1 MARSTALAPLLAAAL
16 ALAPPALAQ
25 VQSVS
30 PLTPDGLAV
39 PLAGVAAAEEATALS
54 VTPAGPGF
62 VGEPALH
69 YFHQETT
76 QGPGAADGAWAVA
89 PLGPL
94 AASLSMEWIRP
105 AAADLARYR
114 RTSLGL
120 ALGDGR
126 TISFGVGWR
135 WWSSPDPA
143 LEALHAWDLGLTLRP
158 ARWLSLGAS
167 AQGRDARLGGVPL
180 PVRYD
185 LGLATRLLDD
195 RFTLAADLLADDRAR
210 DDFHPTHL
218 AVGAQLELR
227 NGLGLTA
234 QLRLPL
240 RDLPQAQDGVA
251 TVLALTWN
259 AAHAGWTGGVTTHRG
274 DTAWFAG
281 ARASGE
287 RYRAAASPTRVPRLD
302 LPRLLTRPRTLFF
315 AFGPSDPYGA
325 LLQRLEQAATDGEV
339 AAVVLQSDGV
349 PLGAGRVEE
358 LRARLA
364 ALRARKPV
372 LVYLTGGGTSA
383 YWLASAA
390 TALALP
396 PSSALML
403 TGLSRSELY
412 LKDGLARLGVAV
424 EVAKAGSFKSAPEP
438 LTRSEPSPEAREM
451 TGALLDAVAG
461 RLEADVAAGRNL
473 SPATVRQLVDRG
485 LFTAAEARTAGLCDD
500 LIWPD
505 ELDAWA
511 SRHVG
516 RPVKVRAGDRS
527 APPRRAER
535 WGAPPA
541 IAVVRLEG
549 AIAPGPARREPLGDA
564 FLAGAAGT
572 AEALRRAAADRRIK
586 AIVLRIES
594 PGGDAQASDLIW
606 RAVVQARRKKPV
618 VVSMGDLAA
627 SGGYLVAVGADE
639 ILAEPSTL
647 TGSIGVF
654 ALKPDLSGLLD
665 KLSIHRD
672 AQRRGEVADL
682 FSLTKPWTP
691 AERAAVER
699 MIDAV
704 YALFLDRVAEGRK
717 LPRDEVEKLAGGRVW
732 TGAQALERKL
742 VDRLGGLSEAV
753 DAARERAGLARDERV
768 ELVGLGGESGIR
780 LQGPLAEAVAPL
792 LAAEAGE
799 PALLRA
805 AAAAL
810 PELRTAAVLS
820 EMGPI
825 LALPI
830 EWLGPSGG
838 AP

>member
-1 MARSTALAPLLAAAL
+1 
-16 ALAPPALAQ
+16 
-25 VQSVS
+25 
-30 PLTPDGLAV
+30 
-39 PLAGVAAAEEATALS
+39 
-54 VTPAGPGF
+54 

-69 YFHQETT
+69 YFHRAPD

-105 AAADLARYR
+105 AAADQARYR
-114 RTSLGL
+114 RTTLGL

-126 TISFGVGWR
+126 TVSFGVGWR

-158 ARWLSLGAS
+158 SRWLSIGAS
-167 AQGRDARLGGVPL
+167 AQGYDARLAGRPL

-218 AVGAQLELR
+218 AVGAQLELD

-234 QLRLPL
+234 QVRLPL
-240 RDLPQAQDGVA
+240 RDLPQAQGGVA

-259 AAHAGWTGGVTTHRG
+259 AAHAGWTGGATTHRG
-274 DTAWFAG
+274 DTAWLIG
-281 ARASGE
+281 ARTSGE
-287 RYRAAASPTRVPRLD
+287 RYRAPVSPSRVPRLD
-302 LPRLLTRPRTLFF
+302 LPRLLTTPRTLFF
-315 AFGPSDPYGA
+315 SFGPSDPYGA
-325 LLQRLEQAATDGEV
+325 LLERLEQARTDGEV
-339 AAVVLQSDGV
+339 AAVVLQVDGV
-349 PLGAGRVEE
+349 PLGAGRIEE
-358 LRARLA
+358 LRSRLV
-364 ALRARKPV
+364 ALKARKPV
-372 LVYLTGGGTSA
+372 LVYLTGGGTAA
-383 YWLASAA
+383 YWLASGA
-390 TALALP
+390 TAVAMP

-403 TGLSRSELY
+403 TGLARSELY

-438 LTRSEPSPEAREM
+438 LTRSGPSPEAREM
-451 TGALLDAVAG
+451 TGALLDAVSG
-461 RLEADVAAGRNL
+461 RLEADIAAGRKL
-473 SPATVRQLVDRG
+473 APATVRELVDRG
-485 LFTAAEARTAGLCDD
+485 LFTAAEAKAAGLCDEVV
-500 LIWPD
+500 WPD

-511 SRHVG
+511 SRQTG
-516 RPVKVRAGDRS
+516 RPVRVRGGYQA

-535 WGAPPA
+535 WGEPPA
-541 IAVVRLEG
+541 IAIVRLEG
-549 AIAPGPARREPLGDA
+549 AIAPGQARREPLGDG
-564 FLAGAAGT
+564 LLGGADGT
-572 AEALRRAAADRRIK
+572 SEALRRAAADRRVK

-594 PGGDAQASDLIW
+594 PGGDAGASDLIW

-627 SGGYLVAVGADE
+627 SGGYLVAVGADY

-654 ALKPDLSGLLD
+654 ALKPDLSGLLE
-665 KLSIHRD
+665 KLSIQRD
-672 AQRRGEVADL
+672 AQRRGEVSEL

-691 AERAAVER
+691 AERAAVGR

-704 YALFLDRVAEGRK
+704 YGLFLDRVAEGRK
-717 LPRDEVEKLAGGRVW
+717 LPRAEVEQLAGGRVW

-753 DAARERAGLARDERV
+753 AVARERAGLSRDERV
-768 ELVGLGGESGIR
+768 ELVGLGGDSRVR
-780 LQGPLAEAVAPL
+780 LEGPLAEAVAPL
-792 LAAEAGE
+792 FEVQGAE

-805 AAAAL
+805 AFAAL
-810 PELRTAAVLS
+810 PELRTAALLS
-820 EMGPI
+820 ELGPV
-825 LALPI
+825 LALPM
-830 EWLGPSGG
+830 EWLGPAG
-838 AP
+838 AAP